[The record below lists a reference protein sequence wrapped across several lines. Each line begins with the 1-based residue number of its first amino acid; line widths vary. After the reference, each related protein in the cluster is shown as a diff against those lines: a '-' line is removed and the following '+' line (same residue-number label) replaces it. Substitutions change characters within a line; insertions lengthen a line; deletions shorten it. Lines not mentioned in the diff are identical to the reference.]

1 MLFYFYLKKIIQ
13 PDVFKFFSKKL
24 FQPDAHKPY
33 TTISKFCFILV
44 FYIVYP
50 SPNALIKFKLKAF
63 EYAEQK
69 LAFFFWRTTNAQD
82 INRKMNLSIW
92 DKDMLYHK
100 PK

>member
-1 MLFYFYLKKIIQ
+1 M
-13 PDVFKFFSKKL
+13 
-24 FQPDAHKPY
+24 
-33 TTISKFCFILV
+33 
-44 FYIVYP
+44 YP